1 MAITINR
8 KLNLVLPI
16 ELDEHRKIYFHSI
29 PISVEVFDAN
39 FWILTQTLSNLYAH
53 GIGPSMSPR
62 IALRALRDTA
72 KQIDDTQDISLNL
85 VNEIYRLTSVI
96 MPGSN
101 GSGWINLP
109 YYEVKTKRLVDEQIL
124 SEVENAIVY
133 FIVAS
138 ALHLRSELEM
148 ALGGLVGIWK
158 AETTSLSAM
167 DYMRSLP
174 TSTQTENT
182 GEKQE
187 RKPHTTVITAAPTQ
201 QKPSAPVSSI
211 PS

>member
-1 MAITINR
+1 VAITINR

-16 ELDEHRKIYFHSI
+16 DLDEHRKIYFHSM

-39 FWILTQTLSNLYAH
+39 FWLLTQTLANLYAH

-72 KQIDDTQDISLNL
+72 KQFDDTQDVSLDL
-85 VNEIYRLTSVI
+85 INEIYRLTNVV
-96 MPGSN
+96 MPGTN
-101 GSGWINLP
+101 GGGWVNIP
-109 YYEVKTKRLVDEQIL
+109 YYEVKSKKLVDEQVL
-124 SEVENAIVY
+124 VEVENAIVY

-138 ALHLRSELEM
+138 ALHLRNELEM
-148 ALGGLVGIWK
+148 AYQGLITIWK
-158 AETTSLSAM
+158 AETTLLGAT

-174 TSTQTENT
+174 ILTQTANT
-182 GEKQE
+182 GEKP
-187 RKPHTTVITAAPTQ
+187 RTPHTTVITAP
-201 QKPSAPVSSI
+201 QKTSEPASSI